1 MPARTL
7 APTLGKPRTGPE
19 RARRQVTT
27 VKGNLG
33 QDPQSGDS
41 GQQRTADAILETPQR
56 RERLEG
62 RKDHPGGSDSGPSG
76 PRWRTV
82 ASSTRELAR
91 SNPVFTVALA
101 AAVVPRLVAMLGYQ
115 PAILFR
121 MDSFDYL
128 WGALHVSPNVINP
141 SGYSLFL
148 WLLLPFHSLAL
159 VAALQHIMGLG
170 VAVMIYALLRRYGL
184 PGWGATL
191 AATPVLFDPAQLL
204 LEQLVM
210 ADVLAMTL
218 MMGAMVLLLV
228 GRLSPWRLA
237 TAGLLIGLSTIV
249 RPTVLPVIVLMALYL
264 LIRRGGW
271 RRAAVTLA
279 ACALPVVAYAGWF
292 DAAHGSFNLTDSNG
306 LFLWSRTMSFAKCSV
321 IHPPPDLRALC
332 PSAQPGGLGSA
343 NPVNRP
349 SPSSYLWDRSTWEWQ
364 PPVKQFVPNA
374 AAFSQARNARA
385 QRFAF
390 RAILAQP
397 LSYAHVVLHE
407 TSLPFRTLSNKWRFP
422 VGKPTNEW
430 YLAPGNFQYATAG
443 VVGYTGSKGA
453 VSQIQRNKYAVF
465 MKQPFTTMLGL
476 YQRIIFL
483 PGPVLGLVI
492 LAGLAGLLI
501 PRRRTW
507 AGALLWISGVVIMV
521 LPTAVHEYTY
531 RYLVPAVPL
540 FCISAALAFRKPGP
554 EPALQD
560 AAAPPAGD

>member
-1 MPARTL
+1 M
-7 APTLGKPRTGPE
+7 
-19 RARRQVTT
+19 TT

-33 QDPQSGDS
+33 QDPQSDDS
-41 GQQRTADAILETPQR
+41 GQQRTAGAILETPQWR
-56 RERLEG
+56 KRLEG
-62 RKDHPGGSDSGPSG
+62 LKGQPGGSDSGLPA
-76 PRWRTV
+76 PRWR
-82 ASSTRELAR
+82 AAARSTRELAR
-91 SNPVFTVALA
+91 RNPVFTVALA

-121 MDSFDYL
+121 MDTFDYL
-128 WGALHVSPNVINP
+128 WGALHLSPNVINP

-148 WLLLPFHSLAL
+148 WLFLPFHSLAL
-159 VAALQHIMGLG
+159 VAALQHLMGLG
-170 VAVMIYALLRRYGL
+170 MAVMIYALLRRYGL

-218 MMGAMVLLLV
+218 MVGALLLLLT

-237 TAGLLIGLSTIV
+237 TAGLLMGLSVIV
-249 RPTVLPVIVLMALYL
+249 RPTVLPLIVLMALYL
-264 LIRRGGW
+264 LIRRAGW
-271 RRAAVTLA
+271 RRVTVTLA

-306 LFLWSRTMSFAKCSV
+306 LFLWSRTMSFARCSV
-321 IHPPPDLRALC
+321 IKPPPDLLPLC
-332 PSAQPGGLGSA
+332 PSAQPGGLASA
-343 NPVNRP
+343 KTFKRP
-349 SPSSYLWDRSTWEWQ
+349 PPSSYLWNRGTWEWQ
-364 PPVKQFVPNA
+364 PPVQQFVPNA
-374 AAFSQARNARA
+374 AAFSQAKNARA
-385 QRFAF
+385 QQFAV
-390 RAILAQP
+390 RAIIAQP

-407 TSLPFRTLSNKWRFP
+407 TSLPFRTLANKWRFP

-430 YLAPGNFQYATAG
+430 YLAQGNFRYATAG

-453 VSQIQRNKYAVF
+453 VRQIERNKWAAF
-465 MKQPFTTMLGL
+465 MKQPFTKMMGL
-476 YQRIIFL
+476 YQSIIFL

-492 LAGLAGLLI
+492 LAGLVGLLI

-507 AGALLWISGVVIMV
+507 AGALLWISAVVVTV

-540 FCISAALAFRKPGP
+540 FCISAALIFRKPGP

>member
-1 MPARTL
+1 M
-7 APTLGKPRTGPE
+7 
-19 RARRQVTT
+19 TT
-27 VKGNLG
+27 VNGNLG
-33 QDPQSGDS
+33 QDSQSGDS
-41 GQQRTADAILETPQR
+41 GQQRTAGAIVETPQR
-56 RERLEG
+56 RKRLEG
-62 RKDHPGGSDSGPSG
+62 LKGQPGGADSGPPA

-82 ASSTRELAR
+82 VRSTRELAR
-91 SNPVFTVALA
+91 RNPVFTVALA

-148 WLLLPFHSLAL
+148 WLLLPLHSLAL
-159 VAALQHIMGLG
+159 VAALQHLMGLG
-170 VAVMIYALLRRYGL
+170 TAVMIYALLRRYGL

-191 AATPVLFDPAQLL
+191 AAAPVLFDPAQLL

-218 MMGAMVLLLV
+218 LVGALVLLLN

-237 TAGLLIGLSTIV
+237 TSGLLIGLSTIV
-249 RPTVLPVIVLMALYL
+249 RPTVLPLIVLMALYL
-264 LIRRGGW
+264 LFRRAGW
-271 RRAAVTLA
+271 RRVAVTLA

-306 LFLWSRTMSFAKCSV
+306 LFLWSRTMSFARCSV
-321 IHPPPDLRALC
+321 IKPPPDLRPLC
-332 PSAQPGGLGSA
+332 PSAQPGGLA
-343 NPVNRP
+343 NAKTFKRP
-349 SPSSYLWDRSTWEWQ
+349 PPSSYLWDRGTWEWQ
-364 PPVKQFVPNA
+364 PPVRQFVPNA
-374 AAFSQARNARA
+374 AAFTQAKNARA
-385 QRFAF
+385 QQFAV
-390 RAILAQP
+390 RAIMAQP
-397 LSYAHVVLHE
+397 FSYAHVVLHE
-407 TSLPFRTLSNKWRFP
+407 TSLPFRSMGNKWRFP

-453 VSQIQRNKYAVF
+453 VNQIQRYKYATF
-465 MKQPFTTMLGL
+465 MKQPFTNLMGI
-476 YQRIIFL
+476 YQKVIFL
-483 PGPVLGLVI
+483 PGPVLGLII

-540 FCISAALAFRKPGP
+540 FCISAALIFRKPGP

-560 AAAPPAGD
+560 APAPPAGD

>member
-1 MPARTL
+1 
-7 APTLGKPRTGPE
+7 
-19 RARRQVTT
+19 VTT

-33 QDPQSGDS
+33 QDPQSDDS
-41 GQQRTADAILETPQR
+41 GQQRTAGAILETPQWR
-56 RERLEG
+56 KRLEG
-62 RKDHPGGSDSGPSG
+62 LKGQPGGSDSGPPA
-76 PRWRTV
+76 PRWRT
-82 ASSTRELAR
+82 AARSTRELAR
-91 SNPVFTVALA
+91 RNPVFTVALA

-121 MDSFDYL
+121 MDTFDYL
-128 WGALHVSPNVINP
+128 WGALHLSPNVINP

-148 WLLLPFHSLAL
+148 WLFLPFHSLAL
-159 VAALQHIMGLG
+159 VAALQHLMGLG
-170 VAVMIYALLRRYGL
+170 MAVMIYALLRRYGL

-218 MMGAMVLLLV
+218 MVGALLLLLT

-237 TAGLLIGLSTIV
+237 TAGLLMGLSTIV
-249 RPTVLPVIVLMALYL
+249 RPTVLPLIVLMALYL
-264 LIRRGGW
+264 LIRRAGL
-271 RRAAVTLA
+271 RRVAVTLA

-306 LFLWSRTMSFAKCSV
+306 LFLWSRTMSFARCSV
-321 IHPPPDLRALC
+321 IHPPPDLQPLC
-332 PSAQPGGLGSA
+332 PEAQPGHLA
-343 NPVNRP
+343 NPDPVRRPRP
-349 SPSSYLWDRSTWEWQ
+349 SHYLWNRGTWQWQ
-364 PPVKQFVPNA
+364 PPVQQFVPNA
-374 AAFSQARNARA
+374 AAFSQAKNARA
-385 QRFAF
+385 QQFAV
-390 RAILAQP
+390 RAIIAQP

-407 TSLPFRTLSNKWRFP
+407 TSLPFRTLANKWRFP
-422 VGKPTNEW
+422 VSKPTKEW
-430 YLAPGNFQYATAG
+430 YLAQGNFRYATAG

-453 VSQIQRNKYAVF
+453 VGQIERNKWAAF
-465 MKQPFTTMLGL
+465 MKQPFTKMMGL
-476 YQRIIFL
+476 YQSIIFL

-492 LAGLAGLLI
+492 LAGLVGLLI
-501 PRRRTW
+501 PSRRTW
-507 AGALLWISGVVIMV
+507 AGALLWISAVVVMV

-540 FCISAALAFRKPGP
+540 FCISAALIFRKPGP

>member
-1 MPARTL
+1 MRKL
-7 APTLGKPRTGPE
+7 RTGPE
-19 RARRQVTT
+19 RARIQVTT

-33 QDPQSGDS
+33 QDPQSDDS
-41 GQQRTADAILETPQR
+41 GQQRAAGAILERPQWR
-56 RERLEG
+56 KRLEG
-62 RKDHPGGSDSGPSG
+62 LRGQPDGSDSGPPA
-76 PRWRTV
+76 PRWRM
-82 ASSTRELAR
+82 AARSTRELAGR
-91 SNPVFTVALA
+91 NPVFTVALA

-128 WGALHVSPNVINP
+128 WGALHLSPNVINP
-141 SGYSLFL
+141 SGYSVFL

-159 VAALQHIMGLG
+159 VAGLQHLMGLG
-170 VAVMIYALLRRYGL
+170 MAVMIYALLRRYRL

-191 AATPVLFDPAQLL
+191 AAAPVLFDPAQLL

-218 MMGAMVLLLV
+218 MVGAMVLLLNA
-228 GRLSPWRLA
+228 RLSPWRLA

-249 RPTVLPVIVLMALYL
+249 RPTVLPLIVLMALYL
-264 LIRRGGW
+264 LIRRAGW
-271 RRAAVTLA
+271 RRVTVTLV

-306 LFLWSRTMSFAKCSV
+306 LFLWSRTMSFARCSV
-321 IHPPPDLRALC
+321 IKPPPDLRPLC
-332 PSAQPGGLGSA
+332 PSAQPGGLASA
-343 NPVNRP
+343 TTFKRP
-349 SPSSYLWDRSTWEWQ
+349 SPSSYLWNRGTWEWQ

-374 AAFSQARNARA
+374 AAFSQAKNARA
-385 QRFAF
+385 QQFAV
-390 RAILAQP
+390 RAIIAQP
-397 LSYAHVVLHE
+397 FSYAHVVLHE
-407 TSLPFRTLSNKWRFP
+407 TSLPFRMLGNKWRFP
-422 VGKPTNEW
+422 VDKPTDLW
-430 YLAPGNFQYATAG
+430 YLAPGNFRYATAG

-453 VSQIQRNKYAVF
+453 VSQIQHYKYAVF
-465 MKQPFTTMLGL
+465 MKQPFVKMMGL
-476 YQRIIFL
+476 YQSIIFL

-492 LAGLAGLLI
+492 LVGLVGLLI

-507 AGALLWISGVVIMV
+507 TGALLWISAVVVMV

-540 FCISAALAFRKPGP
+540 FCISAALIFRKPGP

-560 AAAPPAGD
+560 AAAPSAGD

>member
-1 MPARTL
+1 M
-7 APTLGKPRTGPE
+7 
-19 RARRQVTT
+19 TT

-33 QDPQSGDS
+33 QDPQSDDS
-41 GQQRTADAILETPQR
+41 GQQRTAGAILETPQR
-56 RERLEG
+56 RKRLEG
-62 RKDHPGGSDSGPSG
+62 LKGQPGGPDSGPPA
-76 PRWRTV
+76 PRWRT
-82 ASSTRELAR
+82 AARRTRELAR
-91 SNPVFTVALA
+91 RNPVFTVALA

-121 MDSFDYL
+121 MDTFDYL
-128 WGALHVSPNVINP
+128 WGALHLSPNVINP

-148 WLLLPFHSLAL
+148 WLFLPFHSLAL
-159 VAALQHIMGLG
+159 VAALQHLMGLG
-170 VAVMIYALLRRYGL
+170 MAVMIYALLRRYGL

-218 MMGAMVLLLV
+218 MVGALLLLLT

-237 TAGLLIGLSTIV
+237 TAGLLMGLSTIV
-249 RPTVLPVIVLMALYL
+249 RPTVLPLIVLMALYL
-264 LIRRGGW
+264 LIRRAGW
-271 RRAAVTLA
+271 RRVTVTLA

-306 LFLWSRTMSFAKCSV
+306 LFLWSRTMSFARCSV
-321 IHPPPDLRALC
+321 IKPPPDLLPLC
-332 PSAQPGGLGSA
+332 PSAQPGGLASA
-343 NPVNRP
+343 KTFKRP
-349 SPSSYLWDRSTWEWQ
+349 PPSSYLWNRGTWEWQ
-364 PPVKQFVPNA
+364 PQVQQFVPNA
-374 AAFSQARNARA
+374 AAFSQAKNARA
-385 QRFAF
+385 QQFAV
-390 RAILAQP
+390 RAIIAQP

-407 TSLPFRTLSNKWRFP
+407 TSLPFRTLANKWRFP

-430 YLAPGNFQYATAG
+430 YLAQGNFRYATAG

-453 VSQIQRNKYAVF
+453 VRQIERNKWAAF
-465 MKQPFTTMLGL
+465 MKQPFTKMMGL
-476 YQRIIFL
+476 YQSIIFL

-492 LAGLAGLLI
+492 LAGLVGLLI

-507 AGALLWISGVVIMV
+507 AGALLWISAVVVMV

-540 FCISAALAFRKPGP
+540 FCISAALIFRKPGP